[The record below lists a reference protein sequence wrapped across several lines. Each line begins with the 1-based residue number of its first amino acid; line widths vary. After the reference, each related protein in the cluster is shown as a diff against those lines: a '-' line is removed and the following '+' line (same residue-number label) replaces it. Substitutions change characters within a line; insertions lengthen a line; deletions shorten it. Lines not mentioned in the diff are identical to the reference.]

1 MTQEKSAM
9 HRFARLVALGGTL
22 AALLIG
28 SVSGVAASAGSD
40 VVGHVYVDNNSAT
53 TNSVAGFDRH
63 ADGTL
68 TPIAGSP
75 FAAGGAGT
83 GSPRGSAGAIQ
94 FSSNGRFVL
103 AVDAAS
109 NDISVLRVRH
119 DGSLDLV
126 ETTPS
131 NGTTPLSLA
140 VSGDLVYV
148 ANAGAGGSNYTGFT
162 LNGGGHLRPIADST
176 YVLPDDA
183 LPGHVL
189 FSGDGRHLAGTRV
202 GPSAGPSF
210 IDSFSVG
217 ADGRLTPAPGSPF
230 AAQRIGPFGSAFRPT
245 NPDQLFVS
253 NAHDGALAGSVSA
266 YGVSDDGTLTPIGNS
281 PFADNQ
287 TAPCWVEIS
296 HDGNFLFAINTGSG
310 SISSYAID
318 ADGSLSLLGSTPFTG
333 TGLRPFDARLDP
345 TGAFLYVVDAG
356 AAKVSAFAV
365 DGGNLT
371 ELSSSP
377 IAIPGGA
384 APFGIIVD

>member
-1 MTQEKSAM
+1 M
-9 HRFARLVALGGTL
+9 HRITRLAAIGGAL

-28 SVSGVAASAGSD
+28 PTAGAYAAAPSPD
-40 VVGHVYVDNNSAT
+40 VVGHVYVNNNTAGENT
-53 TNSVAGFDRH
+53 VAGFDRH

-68 TPIAGSP
+68 TAIAGSP

-83 GSPRGSAGAIQ
+83 GSPLGSAGAIQ
-94 FSSNGRFVL
+94 FSSDSRYVL

-109 NDISVLRVRH
+109 NEVSVLRVRH

-126 ETTPS
+126 ETDPS
-131 NGTTPLSLA
+131 NGTTPVSLA
-140 VSGDLVYV
+140 VNGDLVYV
-148 ANAGAGGSNYTGFT
+148 ANLGAGGSNYTGFT
-162 LNGGGHLRPIADST
+162 LNGGGHLRPIVDST
-176 YVLPDDA
+176 YALPDNA

-189 FSGDGRHLAGTRV
+189 FSGDGRHLVGTRV

-217 ADGRLTPAPGSPF
+217 SDGRLTAAPGSPF

-266 YGVSDDGTLTPIGNS
+266 YDVADDGTLSAIGAS
-281 PFADNQ
+281 PFADEQ
-287 TAPCWVEIS
+287 TAPCWVEVS
-296 HDGNFLFAINTGSG
+296 HDGNYLFAINTGSG
-310 SISSYAID
+310 SISSFAI
-318 ADGSLSLLGSTPFTG
+318 ATDGSLSLLGSVPFNSAS
-333 TGLRPFDARLDP
+333 GLRPFDARLDP

-365 DGGNLT
+365 DGGTLT
-371 ELSSSP
+371 ELPSSP
-377 IAIPGGA
+377 IAIQGGA
-384 APFGIIVD
+384 APFGIVVD